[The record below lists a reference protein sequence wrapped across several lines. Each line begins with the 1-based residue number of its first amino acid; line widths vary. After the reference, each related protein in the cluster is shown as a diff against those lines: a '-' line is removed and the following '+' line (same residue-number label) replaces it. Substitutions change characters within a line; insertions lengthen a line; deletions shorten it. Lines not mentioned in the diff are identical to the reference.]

1 MLLLSSS
8 HPQLMAVD
16 KEIIT
21 PFIYLYRHL
30 SSTSKCRLKNI
41 WKEKIRQFL
50 EGDLG
55 VVACLPF
62 IRCPEST
69 THTKKKNLVT
79 TGVKPKY
86 SFIHLSE

>member
-1 MLLLSSS
+1 
-8 HPQLMAVD
+8 MAVD

-21 PFIYLYRHL
+21 PFVYLYRHL

-50 EGDLG
+50 ERDLG

-69 THTKKKNLVT
+69 IQKKTSGHNRSKA
-79 TGVKPKY
+79 
-86 SFIHLSE
+86 